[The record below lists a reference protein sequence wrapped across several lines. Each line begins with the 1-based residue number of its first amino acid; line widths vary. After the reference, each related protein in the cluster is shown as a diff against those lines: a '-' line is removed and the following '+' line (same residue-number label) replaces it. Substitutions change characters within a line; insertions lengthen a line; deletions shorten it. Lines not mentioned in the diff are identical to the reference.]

1 LFAISFLTVE
11 ITHFVRNDNNLCHP
25 ERSRGISNY
34 ILAISAFLLILF
46 QNYLGD
52 FFGQMQN
59 GMSKYAG
66 WFFIFTVNI
75 VLVVSL
81 IVLISRFG
89 SIKLGG
95 PDAKPEF
102 TTMGWFSMLFS
113 AGMGIGLLF
122 YGVAEPMF
130 HYTANPLTQP
140 GTQEAAR
147 KAMDITFLHWGLH
160 PWGVYTLVGLSL
172 AFFSFNKNLP
182 LSIRTAFYPIF
193 GEKVYGGIGNTID
206 IIATVA
212 TLFGVATSL
221 GLGVQQVNAGL
232 DHLLGIGQTK
242 TIQVILIACITAI
255 ATWSVVNG
263 LDKGIKRLSQINI
276 GLALLLLIFVFV
288 LGPTLFVLN
297 AFLENIGYY
306 IQYLPQLSTWN
317 ETYEHSQWQHGW
329 TIFYWAWWI
338 AWSPFVGMFIA
349 RVSYGRTIKQFIL
362 GVLLIPTLVT
372 FIWITVFGNTAL
384 FIEMFGA
391 GGIAKAVQD
400 NIPLSMFILLE
411 NFPLSTVTSVLTVFV
426 VIAFFVTSSDSG
438 SMVID
443 IITSG
448 GNPNPPVL
456 SRLFWAILEGVV
468 AASLL
473 VGGGLVALQTAAI
486 TTGLP
491 FAIVLLGMCYALFKG
506 LSEYSGPQEFK
517 ISGPELKKSRGVKL
531 KNKPQLDKT
540 FGRRRLW

>member
-1 LFAISFLTVE
+1 MSEEKKDQQKEKREWFHLDI
-11 ITHFVRNDNNLCHP
+11 HP
-25 ERSRGISNY
+25 WVFF
-34 ILAISAFLLILF
+34 ISAILIILFVVGAILF
-46 QNYLGD
+46 QNYFGD
-52 FFGQMQN
+52 FFSQMQN

-75 VLVVSL
+75 VLLVCLV
-81 IVLISRFG
+81 VLISRFG

-95 PDAKPEF
+95 PDAEPEF

-276 GLALLLLIFVFV
+276 GLAFLLLIFVFI

-297 AFLENIGYY
+297 AFVENIGYY

-362 GVLLIPTLVT
+362 GVLLVPTLVT

-411 NFPLSTVTSVLTVFV
+411 NFPLSTITSALTVFV

-517 ISGPELKKSRGVKL
+517 ISGPDLKKSRGVKL

>member
-1 LFAISFLTVE
+1 V
-11 ITHFVRNDNNLCHP
+11 
-25 ERSRGISNY
+25 
-34 ILAISAFLLILF
+34 
-46 QNYLGD
+46 
-52 FFGQMQN
+52 
-59 GMSKYAG
+59 
-66 WFFIFTVNI
+66 
-75 VLVVSL
+75 
-81 IVLISRFG
+81 
-89 SIKLGG
+89 
-95 PDAKPEF
+95 
-102 TTMGWFSMLFS
+102 
-113 AGMGIGLLF
+113 
-122 YGVAEPMF
+122 
-130 HYTANPLTQP
+130 
-140 GTQEAAR
+140 
-147 KAMDITFLHWGLH
+147 
-160 PWGVYTLVGLSL
+160 
-172 AFFSFNKNLP
+172 
-182 LSIRTAFYPIF
+182 
-193 GEKVYGGIGNTID
+193 
-206 IIATVA
+206 
-212 TLFGVATSL
+212 
-221 GLGVQQVNAGL
+221 
-232 DHLLGIGQTK
+232 
-242 TIQVILIACITAI
+242 
-255 ATWSVVNG
+255 
-263 LDKGIKRLSQINI
+263 
-276 GLALLLLIFVFV
+276 
-288 LGPTLFVLN
+288 
-297 AFLENIGYY
+297 ENIGYY